1 MDNQNHIM
9 RHFVPGVLFCAA
21 LFFFIQSV
29 PAFTVDS
36 VAVAPSGQQ
45 DPGDVVN
52 VSFTVYAASGTA
64 FATYDDLQFITELD
78 DPAWT
83 YSISVNGVTNSRPV
97 IGGRTLTISGFELG
111 YRNQDE
117 VIVRTS
123 LGGTVPSGSVTGAN
137 KTLVKIQE
145 LDSRGN
151 VIPYSVVQVEHL
163 IGQPTPTPTP
173 SYGRI
178 LITSVPTG
186 GNIYIDNA
194 YKGLTPVTLNDIP
207 NGNHI
212 LLIKLEGYQDFS
224 QKVVI
229 SGDSRIV
236 NASLSIKS
244 SVPVTGSATPE
255 MSTSPSMQSTT
266 VQTPGYGS
274 LSVTTSPP
282 GALVYID
289 GVMKG
294 VTPTTIPLVPEGP
307 HSVLLVMDGY
317 QDLKTTIT
325 VNAGTTSEYIT
336 GLQKSTKAPGFV
348 VISCLIAVGVC
359 ILFRKGNI

>member
-1 MDNQNHIM
+1 MQNLIM
-9 RHFVPGVLFCAA
+9 RHFVSGIVCCAA
-21 LFFFIQSV
+21 LFFLIQSV
-29 PAFTVDS
+29 PAFTVGS
-36 VAVAPSGQQ
+36 VAVAPPGVQN
-45 DPGDVVN
+45 PGDVVN
-52 VSFTVYAASGTA
+52 VSFIVYAASGTA
-64 FATYDDLQFITELD
+64 FATYDDLQFVTELD

-83 YSISVNGVTNSRPV
+83 YSISVNGVANSRPV

-123 LGGTVPSGSVTGAN
+123 LGGIVPSGSVTGAN

-145 LDSRGN
+145 LDARGN

-163 IGQPTPTPTP
+163 IGQPTPPPTP

-178 LITSVPTG
+178 LVTSVPTG
-186 GNIYIDNA
+186 GNVYIDNA
-194 YKGLTPVTLNDIP
+194 YRGLTPVTLNDIP

-212 LLIKLEGYQDFS
+212 LLLKLDGYQDFS
-224 QKVVI
+224 QTLI
-229 SGDSRIV
+229 IRGDDRTV
-236 NASLSIKS
+236 NASLSLKPS
-244 SVPVTGSATPE
+244 EPVT
-255 MSTSPSMQSTT
+255 TSVAAVTSSIAGPTMQSTST
-266 VQTPGYGS
+266 QTPGYGS
-274 LSVTTSPP
+274 LSVTTSPA

-294 VTPTTIPLVPEGP
+294 VTPTTIPMVPEGP
-307 HSVLLVMDGY
+307 HSVVLVMGGY

-348 VISCLIAVGVC
+348 VISCLIAFGVC
-359 ILFRKGNI
+359 ILFRKGAT